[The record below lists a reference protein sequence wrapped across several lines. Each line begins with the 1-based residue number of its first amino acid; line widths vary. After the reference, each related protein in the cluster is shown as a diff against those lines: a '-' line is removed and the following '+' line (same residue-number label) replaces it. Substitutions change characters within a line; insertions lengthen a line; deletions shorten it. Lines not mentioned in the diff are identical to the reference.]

1 MKEKQYDCFSLINK
15 THILHSNFDGQD
27 ARDFLNL
34 KLRQKNEKMKFLF
47 LTIFI
52 KGDSDYTCFNI
63 K

>member
-34 KLRQKNEKMKFLF
+34 KLRQKNEKMKFF
-47 LTIFI
+47 F
-52 KGDSDYTCFNI
+52 
-63 K
+63 